1 MIRPGADGEGRAVQ
15 RAKVPRQA
23 GRGVDRSF
31 GAKRVGRVRISAQRG
46 RSSQWARH
54 HALNARDPEQCLSE
68 RACETTVRLS
78 ICAGQR
84 SKAGIEKTGSG
95 ARTFGGAIH
104 VREEWLP
111 VRGRCPYRLLAPRMR
126 PEGRGRRL
134 ADPDSGEEEGDRVLV
149 QRARGAAP
157 GTSGPTSRASA
168 RRPRPARHALAE
180 LAPGHGSCAGRSR
193 ACGQVPE
200 ANLRRAALPQVPLS
214 GRLTSA
220 FPKGSC

>member
-1 MIRPGADGEGRAVQ
+1 MVKGGRFSA
-15 RAKVPRQA
+15 RKCRDRQVA
-23 GRGVDRSF
+23 GVDRSF

-168 RRPRPARHALAE
+168 RRPRPARSRV
-180 LAPGHGSCAGRSR
+180 GRVGSWTWLVRREES
-193 ACGQVPE
+193 
-200 ANLRRAALPQVPLS
+200 NLRPSSGSQPCAAPHF
-214 GRLTSA
+214 RR
-220 FPKGSC
+220 CR